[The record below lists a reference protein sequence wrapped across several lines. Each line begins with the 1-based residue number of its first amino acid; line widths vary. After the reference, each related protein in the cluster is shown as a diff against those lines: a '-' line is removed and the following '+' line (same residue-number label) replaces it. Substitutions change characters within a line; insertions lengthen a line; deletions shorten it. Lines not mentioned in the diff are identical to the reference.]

1 MSNEK
6 EEDSLEKK
14 GIYLERGGISVD
26 VKGFNV
32 SSESSKESFSRR
44 IKNGLGDEIRNE
56 LKEERDKVEKESK
69 FKKFLRKIL

>member
-14 GIYLERGGISVD
+14 GIYLEREGISVD

-32 SSESSKESFSRR
+32 SSEASKESFSRR